1 MPLRRRATLALVA
14 LLIPCAARLPA
25 GESRHASVADAWK
38 ESGVSSGLVVVL
50 DDAAPELVAEALAG
64 GRCLVDRLGGSPAAV
79 RAEHR
84 GYLTILPAADPAR
97 LPYPSRSVNLVVADL
112 DALAAKAPDAAEL
125 RRIVAPLG
133 ATCLRRGG
141 AWIVERIPVEPGLGE
156 WTHADHGPDGNP
168 VSPDRLVSYPRGI
181 QWHAET
187 GDAASNMRIGAGVVV
202 RAVTFWEDTGGGRRT
217 RTGQAIE
224 AREAGSGILRWRL
237 AESPEQAA
245 RRGTVHEQSWCLAD
259 NLAVGLI
266 GGDGPHAQAI
276 DLRSGT
282 VVRTYDQGLVVGR
295 PLGEEEHKARQR
307 DFPWGHNA
315 YPHGFFHL
323 HLDGAVVQGSSAD
336 DRGRVAALDLKS
348 GERRWIWEAA
358 PGQRIAALAA
368 DRGMVVAGLGGD
380 PFSIGIHYRNRLV
393 RLTALVGIDL
403 ASGTVRWTSQVVD
416 GMRVSQLTCADGGV
430 HVHDVEGAT
439 HFMSPKR
446 FLRLDLATGEV
457 VYDNPLAKTNTG
469 RWGNKFI
476 VRDGRVVHASATR
489 QVVLNATTGARLED
503 IVPRLT
509 GFVGKDV
516 DYLGHCSTWRA
527 TANGWLTG
535 QFTRFASSDGDVAA
549 SSSITRTQCDEGSY
563 PGYGLAFAGTT
574 KICDCSPF
582 LRGAAALHSE
592 PPEPALPD
600 DGRVDRGPA
609 FGTPPGPATADG
621 QWPTFRA
628 DQRRSAFTPA
638 ALGRELKPVATIR
651 AAAARSPAAGTVADD
666 WRLDGRGGPLTAP
679 VMADG
684 VLLAAARHD
693 RRLIAWEMADGR
705 QRWAVDLPARLD
717 GPPTI
722 HRGLAIF
729 GGNDGTVT
737 CLRLADGGL
746 AWRTLI
752 APTRRRI
759 VSCGQTESAWP
770 VPAPIVVRD
779 GVVIATA
786 GRHNEADGGIH
797 AVRLDLTTGAILARA
812 VIDGRLASDA
822 DLRSQSPAQGRGN
835 DVLVEDRQGVAV
847 HLHDIAIDPA
857 DLTWGNI
864 GTFGLRSRPSS
875 VVLDRYRAELPKRL
889 DRLCDRTHSLLT
901 PRNLR
906 WGGGG
911 MQRRNPEGFRTG
923 ETESPAFVIEPEDA
937 IVIHKQKLWRAPW
950 AADGSIAVEK
960 GEDLGLRPNGNT
972 IVATTDRLICDVL
985 VNRSGKNV
993 GELRLLD
1000 RQAAVLA
1007 TAELPAGLVPQ
1018 GLAVAGDRIAAACV
1032 DGSIVLLSTR

>member
-1 MPLRRRATLALVA
+1 
-14 LLIPCAARLPA
+14 
-25 GESRHASVADAWK
+25 
-38 ESGVSSGLVVVL
+38 
-50 DDAAPELVAEALAG
+50 
-64 GRCLVDRLGGSPAAV
+64 
-79 RAEHR
+79 
-84 GYLTILPAADPAR
+84 
-97 LPYPSRSVNLVVADL
+97 VVADL

-469 RWGNKFI
+469 RWGNSGACQ
-476 VRDGRVVHASATR
+476 RDQAGR
-489 QVVLNATTGARLED
+489 ARRHD
-503 IVPRLT
+503 
-509 GFVGKDV
+509 
-516 DYLGHCSTWRA
+516 
-527 TANGWLTG
+527 
-535 QFTRFASSDGDVAA
+535 
-549 SSSITRTQCDEGSY
+549 
-563 PGYGLAFAGTT
+563 
-574 KICDCSPF
+574 
-582 LRGAAALHSE
+582 RGAAGGHRAPPDRLRRQGRGLSRPLLDLASHRQRLAHRSIHS
-592 PPEPALPD
+592 L
-600 DGRVDRGPA
+600 
-609 FGTPPGPATADG
+609 
-621 QWPTFRA
+621 
-628 DQRRSAFTPA
+628 
-638 ALGRELKPVATIR
+638 RELR
-651 AAAARSPAAGTVADD
+651 R
-666 WRLDGRGGPLTAP
+666 RRGGFK
-679 VMADG
+679 
-684 VLLAAARHD
+684 
-693 RRLIAWEMADGR
+693 
-705 QRWAVDLPARLD
+705 LD
-717 GPPTI
+717 HP
-722 HRGLAIF
+722 
-729 GGNDGTVT
+729 
-737 CLRLADGGL
+737 
-746 AWRTLI
+746 
-752 APTRRRI
+752 
-759 VSCGQTESAWP
+759 
-770 VPAPIVVRD
+770 
-779 GVVIATA
+779 
-786 GRHNEADGGIH
+786 H
-797 AVRLDLTTGAILARA
+797 AVRRGQLSRLWTG
-812 VIDGRLASDA
+812 V
-822 DLRSQSPAQGRGN
+822 
-835 DVLVEDRQGVAV
+835 
-847 HLHDIAIDPA
+847 
-857 DLTWGNI
+857 
-864 GTFGLRSRPSS
+864 
-875 VVLDRYRAELPKRL
+875 
-889 DRLCDRTHSLLT
+889 
-901 PRNLR
+901 
-906 WGGGG
+906 
-911 MQRRNPEGFRTG
+911 RRDHEN
-923 ETESPAFVIEPEDA
+923 
-937 IVIHKQKLWRAPW
+937 
-950 AADGSIAVEK
+950 
-960 GEDLGLRPNGNT
+960 
-972 IVATTDRLICDVL
+972 
-985 VNRSGKNV
+985 
-993 GELRLLD
+993 LRLLPLPP
-1000 RQAAVLA
+1000 RRRGPPLRAAGA
-1007 TAELPAGLVPQ
+1007 CAAGRRP
-1018 GLAVAGDRIAAACV
+1018 G
-1032 DGSIVLLSTR
+1032 